1 MSSLAS
7 SLFISDQVHERPVEL
22 PDGTTHTLYFR
33 ELPAA
38 EFRKFHLAEQSD
50 DENLKANSMIRLV
63 AASLCEPDGKQALTV
78 QRAAKLKSQALG
90 AIFAKVLE
98 VNGFGRAAKKA

>member
-1 MSSLAS
+1 MSSLDA
-7 SLFISDQVHERPVEL
+7 SLFISDKVHERQVEL

-50 DENLKANSMIRLV
+50 DENLRANSMIRLV
-63 AASLCEPDGKQALTV
+63 AASLCEPNGKSALTV
-78 QRAAKLKSQALG
+78 GRAAQLKPQALG

-98 VNGFGRAAKKA
+98 VNGFGGAAKKG